1 MFENLSVLNWIFLVS
16 ALLGGSLFIARIILM
31 LIGFGDGDAPD
42 AGHDF
47 HVDVHADVHADMASG
62 AGHDAGHGAD
72 GQADS
77 HDSSL
82 QLISLQGVM
91 GFFLMFGTVGFTM
104 NRLAGAGALLSVLV
118 SSAAGFAT
126 MWLTAKLLSSL
137 MGLQSDGTVDIR
149 NCIGREGTVYQRI
162 LPGGT
167 GKVQIVVQNRLME
180 YEAISQGKEELPTGT
195 PVMAVYYKGN
205 TLVVEKI

>member
-1 MFENLSVLNWIFLVS
+1 MFENLGPLNWIFLMS
-16 ALLGGSLFIARIILM
+16 ALIGGSLFIARIILM
-31 LIGFGDGDAPD
+31 LIGMGGGDAPD

-47 HVDVHADVHADMASG
+47 HIDVHADVHTDMPSG
-62 AGHDAGHGAD
+62 AGHDIGHGAD

-104 NRLAGAGALLSVLV
+104 NRLASAGPLLSVLV
-118 SSAAGFAT
+118 SSAAGFFT
-126 MWLTAKLLSSL
+126 MWLTAKLLAAL
-137 MGLQSDGTVDIR
+137 LGLQSDGTVDIR

-167 GKVQIVVQNRLME
+167 GKVQLVVQNRLME
-180 YEAISQGKEELPTGT
+180 YEAISQRNEELPTGT

>member
-1 MFENLSVLNWIFLVS
+1 MFENMSMLNWIFLIS

-31 LIGFGDGDAPD
+31 LAGLGHGDVPD

-47 HVDVHADVHADMASG
+47 HIDVHAGDHADVHG
-62 AGHDAGHGAD
+62 NTGGE
-72 GQADS
+72 S
-77 HDSSL
+77 HNGTDRADSSL
-82 QLISLQGVM
+82 QLISMQGVM

-104 NRLAGAGALLSVLV
+104 NRLAGSGPVLSVMV
-118 SSAAGFAT
+118 SSAAGFFT
-126 MWLTAKLLSSL
+126 MWLTAKLLTAL
-137 MGLQSDGTVDIR
+137 LTLQSDGTVDIR

-180 YEAISQGKEELPTGT
+180 YEAINQGKEELPTGT